1 MADPLS
7 DASIDTPSH
16 APTNAHAD
24 LMARDAA
31 HVYGWR
37 YQPAIQFERGE
48 GIWLYDVDGKRYY
61 DLTAGMMCNVLGHC
75 HPELVEVMR
84 AEAGKLWHENSWY
97 SNPHLVR
104 FAERIASTLPE
115 GLEVVNFAVTGSEA
129 NEVAMRMALAVSGKH
144 DILSVIRGLHG
155 GSLGVE
161 SVTTIGGARR
171 RHLGPLLAPANA
183 PAIYAPFCYRCP
195 VNLEYPACDVACLAQ
210 SRELIDHITSGDIAA
225 VLAETMLVA
234 GGMVVPPPEW
244 LPRLKQL
251 AETEGALLVLDE
263 AQLAPART
271 GKLWG
276 FQHYDVTPDIVTFA
290 KGMSAGLAICGAVTT
305 REIAEQARGKAG
317 LPWAGTYSGDPLP
330 AAVADKQLE
339 IVLRDKLDERAAA
352 MGQVLRAALE
362 RLRDAHDV
370 VGDVR
375 GQGLYQMLDIVSDK
389 EDRTPDPAM
398 AERIRLNAALGG
410 VIVIC
415 VKNFLRIC
423 PPLTVT
429 EAEIAAFTER
439 LDRAVRLALDGHPK
453 DVDFRA
459 SSSLAMGG
467 VAAQ

>member
-1 MADPLS
+1 
-7 DASIDTPSH
+7 
-16 APTNAHAD
+16 
-24 LMARDAA
+24 MARDAA
-31 HVYGWR
+31 RVYGWR

-48 GIWLYDVDGKRYY
+48 GIWLHDVDGKRYY

-129 NEVAMRMALAVSGKH
+129 NEVAMRMALAVTGKH

-155 GSLGVE
+155 GSLAVE

-210 SRELIDHITSGDIAA
+210 SRELIDHVTSGDIAA

-244 LPRLKQL
+244 LPRLKEL
-251 AETEGALLVLDE
+251 AAAEGALLVLDE

-305 REIAEQARGKAG
+305 REIAEEARGKAG

-339 IVLRDKLDERAAA
+339 IVLRDRLDERAAA

-362 RLRDAHDV
+362 RLRDDTRRDRRRARPGPLPDARHRERQGDPHARPRHGRAHPPQRGARRRDRDLREEFPAHLPAAHRHRGGDSGVHRAPRPCRAPRPRRPPEGRGFPRLQLARDGGHRRPV
-370 VGDVR
+370 VRAPSARR
-375 GQGLYQMLDIVSDK
+375 G
-389 EDRTPDPAM
+389 P
-398 AERIRLNAALGG
+398 
-410 VIVIC
+410 
-415 VKNFLRIC
+415 
-423 PPLTVT
+423 
-429 EAEIAAFTER
+429 
-439 LDRAVRLALDGHPK
+439 
-453 DVDFRA
+453 
-459 SSSLAMGG
+459 
-467 VAAQ
+467 

>member
-1 MADPLS
+1 MADAL
-7 DASIDTPSH
+7 PSH
-16 APTNAHAD
+16 APSNAHAD

-31 HVYGWR
+31 RVYGWR

-104 FAERIASTLPE
+104 FAERIGSTLPD

-129 NEVAMRMALAVSGKH
+129 NEVAMRMALAVTGKH

-155 GSLGVE
+155 GSLAVE

-195 VNLEYPACDVACLAQ
+195 INLEYPACDVACLTQ

-251 AETEGALLVLDE
+251 AEAEGALLVLDE

-290 KGMSAGLAICGAVTT
+290 KGMSAGLAICGA
-305 REIAEQARGKAG
+305 
-317 LPWAGTYSGDPLP
+317 
-330 AAVADKQLE
+330 
-339 IVLRDKLDERAAA
+339 
-352 MGQVLRAALE
+352 
-362 RLRDAHDV
+362 
-370 VGDVR
+370 
-375 GQGLYQMLDIVSDK
+375 
-389 EDRTPDPAM
+389 
-398 AERIRLNAALGG
+398 
-410 VIVIC
+410 
-415 VKNFLRIC
+415 
-423 PPLTVT
+423 
-429 EAEIAAFTER
+429 
-439 LDRAVRLALDGHPK
+439 
-453 DVDFRA
+453 
-459 SSSLAMGG
+459 
-467 VAAQ
+467 

>member
-1 MADPLS
+1 MTDAAPL
-7 DASIDTPSH
+7 H
-16 APTNAHAD
+16 APSNAHAD

-31 HVYGWR
+31 RVFGWR

-75 HPELVEVMR
+75 HPELVEIMR
-84 AEAGKLWHENSWY
+84 AEAGRLWHENSWY

-129 NEVAMRMALAVSGKH
+129 NEVAMRMALAVTGKH

-155 GSLGVE
+155 GSLAVE

-210 SRELIDHITSGDIAA
+210 SRELIDHVTSGDIAA
-225 VLAETMLVA
+225 VLAETILVA

-244 LPRLKQL
+244 LPRLKRL
-251 AETEGALLVLDE
+251 AEAEGALLVLDE

-305 REIAEQARGKAG
+305 QEIAEQARGKAG

-339 IVLRDKLDERAAA
+339 IVLRDRLDERAAA
-352 MGQVLRAALE
+352 MGDVLRAALE
-362 RLRDAHDV
+362 RLHEAHDV
-370 VGDVR
+370 IGDVR

-389 EDRTPDPAM
+389 EGRTPDPAM

-439 LDRAVRLALDGHPK
+439 LDRAVRLALDGLPK

-459 SSSLAMGG
+459 SSSLAMGS
-467 VAAQ
+467 AASV